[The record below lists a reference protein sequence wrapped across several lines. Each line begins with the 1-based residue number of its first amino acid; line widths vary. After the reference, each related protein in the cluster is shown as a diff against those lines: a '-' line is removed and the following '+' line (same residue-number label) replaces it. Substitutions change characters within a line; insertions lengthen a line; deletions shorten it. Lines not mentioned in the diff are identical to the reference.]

1 MQTVSPKGR
10 GVVNVCLPF
19 KGLWAFFH
27 GNKTSVSA
35 VDAPEMIFIRTQFPS
50 ITTPPPQRNGKLG
63 HSKVPMSSLGASP
76 RTIKVPSR
84 PQSARV
90 RPHSA
95 QSRRSEG
102 DGGQSCLSYKGLMT
116 RQQHHNRPA
125 SAGRRILPA
134 ELGLSGRRV
143 LTLPSHVDNCDQG
156 ESCCWRWLAHAVLKE
171 ASWLKEDLD
180 TLRKEY
186 AHHMEQQ
193 TKVESSVEE
202 LAELRGAHRMLQ
214 TELRSSRD
222 SCDVLRQE
230 LLLAKTQ
237 AVQKQSREEDLMQ
250 EVARLTEEKS
260 QATARAEKAMEKS
273 METERENY
281 KMHADVEDLKRQLLF
296 LEDDKVRTE
305 GLIKTVTKERDEL
318 RQVQEAQKEA
328 AKRRKAA
335 KAKSSAKPGKTKG
348 RNGEKPTEW
357 AEPAPLKCWKPR
369 PMRETDW

>member
-1 MQTVSPKGR
+1 
-10 GVVNVCLPF
+10 
-19 KGLWAFFH
+19 
-27 GNKTSVSA
+27 
-35 VDAPEMIFIRTQFPS
+35 
-50 ITTPPPQRNGKLG
+50 
-63 HSKVPMSSLGASP
+63 MSSLGASP

-90 RPHSA
+90 RPQSA

-116 RQQHHNRPA
+116 RQQHHNRPS

-193 TKVESSVEE
+193 TKIESSVEE
-202 LAELRGAHRMLQ
+202 LAELRGAHRTLQ
-214 TELRSSRD
+214 IELRSSRD
-222 SCDVLRQE
+222 SCDVLRQD

-237 AVQKQSREEDLMQ
+237 AVQKQSREEDLTQ

-260 QATARAEKAMEKS
+260 QATAKAEKAMEKS

-305 GLIKTVTKERDEL
+305 GLMKALTKERDEL
-318 RQVQEAQKEA
+318 REAQEAQKEA
-328 AKRRKAA
+328 QKRRKAA
-335 KAKSSAKPGKTKG
+335 KAKAATAKPGS
-348 RNGEKPTEW
+348 NGN
-357 AEPAPLKCWKPR
+357 LR
-369 PMRETDW
+369 R